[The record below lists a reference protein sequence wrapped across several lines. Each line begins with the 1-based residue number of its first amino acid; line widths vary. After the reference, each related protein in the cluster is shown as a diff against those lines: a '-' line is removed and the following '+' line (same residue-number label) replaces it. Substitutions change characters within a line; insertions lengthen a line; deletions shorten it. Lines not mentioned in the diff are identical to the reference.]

1 MGGIETGASTMRLV
15 VLAAIDPAARDTVAG
30 GWLLGDD
37 SVAVLQYNHVLLDD
51 AARVTRRLIGTS
63 GIIYLDELDEGD
75 CACCRVREDLI
86 GTLQHLVDQGNWE
99 RAVLSLPVGAPVGS
113 LAAQLDTAIA
123 DGSLTGV
130 VLSSVVVAVDRP
142 GVADDLFGDDLLDER
157 GLAMSS
163 HDRRAVGEALGE
175 LIDYADLVIGT
186 GEAADPGDAVLR
198 QLAGS
203 RYRPEWTMVE
213 VAALFG
219 ARHDVAA
226 AGRRIDPLHV
236 TLADHAQHESAAWSL
251 DLHVAAPVHP
261 GRLLERLEDL
271 ALGRFRSR
279 GYLWLP
285 NRPDTP
291 CAWDGGGG
299 QLSIGSLPGWQERA
313 PSCRLIITGVEPG
326 ERERVRATFADV
338 LCTPE
343 EIATSRWSEDD
354 LAPWLG
360 PVPQRA
366 KTDQAD

>member
-1 MGGIETGASTMRLV
+1 MGGIDAEPPMMRLV
-15 VLAAIDPAARDTVAG
+15 VLAAVDPAARDTVAG

-37 SVAVLQYNHVLLDD
+37 SVAVLQYNHVLRDSV
-51 AARVTRRLIGTS
+51 AWVTRRLIGS
-63 GIIYLDELDEGD
+63 DGVVYLDRLDGGD
-75 CACCRVREDLI
+75 CACCRLREDLI
-86 GTLQHLVDQGNWE
+86 GTLQHLVDQGRWE
-99 RAVLSLPVGAPVGS
+99 RLIVSLPAGAPVGS
-113 LAAQLDTAIA
+113 LAAHLDTAIA
-123 DGSLTGV
+123 DGSLTGAA
-130 VLSSVVVAVDRP
+130 LSSVVVAVDRQRLT
-142 GVADDLFGDDLLDER
+142 DDLFGDDLLDER
-157 GLAMSS
+157 GLAMSD

-175 LIDYADLVIGT
+175 HLDYADLVIGT

-203 RYRPEWTMVE
+203 RYRAEWTMVE
-213 VAALFG
+213 ASVLFG
-219 ARHDVAA
+219 ARHDVAV
-226 AGRRIDPLHV
+226 AGRRVDPLHV
-236 TLADHAQHESAAWSL
+236 TLADPIRHEPAAWSL
-251 DLHVAAPVHP
+251 DLHAAAPVHP

-313 PSCRLIITGVEPG
+313 PASRLIITGVEPA

-360 PVPQRA
+360 PVPQSDA
-366 KTDQAD
+366 